1 MNSGILNLG
10 MLLYNSWNAFYPSY
24 ILNHH
29 FSVYLQ
35 ILNMITSQ
43 TGDKQMKDLM

>member
-1 MNSGILNLG
+1 MSKGMIKPG

-29 FSVYLQ
+29 FTVYLE
-35 ILNMITSQ
+35 ILNMITNQ
-43 TGDKQMKDLM
+43 TGDKVMEDLV